1 MPHRPGHGTQRQR
14 IERQA
19 RKQTALPQSKSSFE
33 ASRNVLR
40 DAEDRRLNRLV
51 NQNQGLKSLQSTDAQ
66 IIADMPA
73 KFKDRFTNPD
83 GSTKTYDQMNEADK
97 TIFNF
102 YDDGRNQYQRSI
114 NDFIQSSP
122 ESAAAYARRFP
133 ITNLIQKLTPAVVGS
148 MVGVPLGVADAF
160 DVARKG
166 GRQVLDFFNIG
177 NESGLGG
184 VRSLLGNQGIS
195 RAQNEANMLD
205 NTLATL
211 NRQSELAA
219 KPDDIFTPNVQTDFV
234 SAQSSLA
241 NNPELQRIFGFPR
254 GTVAQ
259 LYPEG
264 TVGNYLVSD
273 PGGLL
278 SMANMPVST
287 TRGFAEGGI
296 ASLQDPNYNLLMEAS
311 DFSL

>member
-66 IIADMPA
+66 IIADMPQ
-73 KFKDRFTNPD
+73 KFQDFIKRNTKDGR
-83 GSTKTYDQMNEADK
+83 MNEAAK
-97 TIFNF
+97 SIFRQ

-133 ITNLIQKLTPAVVGS
+133 IANLIQKLTPAVVGS

-184 VRSLLGNQGIS
+184 VRSLLANQGIS

-254 GTVAQ
+254 GTVAR
-259 LYPEG
+259 LSPEG

>member
-51 NQNQGLKSLQSTDAQ
+51 NQNQGLKSLQSTDEQ
-66 IIADMPA
+66 IIGDMPQ
-73 KFKDRFTNPD
+73 KFQDFIKKNTKDGR
-83 GSTKTYDQMNEADK
+83 MNEAAK
-97 TIFNF
+97 SIFRQ
-102 YDDGRNQYQRSI
+102 YDDGRNQYQRAI
-114 NDFIQSSP
+114 NNFIQSSP
-122 ESAAAYARRFP
+122 ESAAAYGRRFP

-148 MVGVPLGVADAF
+148 MVGVPLGLADAY

-166 GRQVLDFFNIG
+166 GRQVLDFFGIG
-177 NESGLGG
+177 DESGLGG
-184 VRSLLGNQGIS
+184 LRSLLPNQGIS

>member
-1 MPHRPGHGTQRQR
+1 
-14 IERQA
+14 
-19 RKQTALPQSKSSFE
+19 
-33 ASRNVLR
+33 
-40 DAEDRRLNRLV
+40 LNRLV
-51 NQNQGLKSLQSTDAQ
+51 NQNQGLKSLQSTDEQ
-66 IIADMPA
+66 IIGDMPQ
-73 KFKDRFTNPD
+73 KFQDFIKKNTKDGR
-83 GSTKTYDQMNEADK
+83 MNEAAK
-97 TIFNF
+97 SIFRQ
-102 YDDGRNQYQRSI
+102 YDDGRNQYQRAI
-114 NDFIQSSP
+114 NNFIQSSP
-122 ESAAAYARRFP
+122 ESAAAYGRRFP

-148 MVGVPLGVADAF
+148 MVGVPLGLADAY

-166 GRQVLDFFNIG
+166 GRQVLDFFGIG
-177 NESGLGG
+177 DESGLGG
-184 VRSLLGNQGIS
+184 LRSLLPNQGIS

-241 NNPELQRIFGFPR
+241 NNPELQRIFAFPR
-254 GTVAQ
+254 GTAAR
-259 LYPEG
+259 LSPEG